1 MGDLNK
7 SAYFEM
13 KEMEEYAER
22 TYSNLFYLLLEY
34 AKISSVQVDH
44 IASHIGKAQGI
55 VAFLR
60 GAFPLTQSG
69 FEAGLPV
76 NLLAKHGISQ
86 QMIRDDELIWQS
98 DATKQIIHEI
108 ADIAFANIRKALH
121 HMADLPSNNSND
133 LLRILLPV
141 IIPRGYL
148 KTLQSVDFDLPSRE
162 LYKTDRW
169 LPIRLAWYV
178 SHPEKYIFTD
188 K

>member
-1 MGDLNK
+1 VEDLNK

-13 KEMEEYAER
+13 REVEEYAER
-22 TYSNLFYLLLEY
+22 TYSNMFYLLLEH
-34 AKISSVQVDH
+34 AKISSMQADH

-60 GAFPLTQSG
+60 GAFPLAQSG

-76 NLLAKHGISQ
+76 SLLAKHGISQ
-86 QMIRDDELIWQS
+86 QMICDDKLVWQN
-98 DATKQIIHEI
+98 DPTRQVIHEI
-108 ADIAFANIRKALH
+108 ADTAFANIRKALH
-121 HMADLPSNNSND
+121 HMKDLPSNNSND
-133 LLRILLPV
+133 LLRILLPI

-148 KTLQSVDFDLPSRE
+148 ETLQSVDFDLSSHE

-169 LPIRLAWYV
+169 LPIRLAWYI
-178 SHPEKYIFTD
+178 SHPKKYIFTE